1 MMILTKMM
9 DAEMLIPRQIF
20 WVIISIYSKFGIF
33 PTFSFSNVSHKFHGS
48 WCDQFSPF
56 FFSRSGLKNI
66 KQILMEKISL
76 KKLIKRRRYRI
87 SNVIIYLNYYDLPNL
102 VNIW

>member
-1 MMILTKMM
+1 MILTKMM

-48 WCDQFSPF
+48 
-56 FFSRSGLKNI
+56 
-66 KQILMEKISL
+66 
-76 KKLIKRRRYRI
+76 
-87 SNVIIYLNYYDLPNL
+87 
-102 VNIW
+102 